1 MPTRQ
6 STSTRAFIAA
16 AALILCVG
24 PTLAH
29 QLIGPDGLPQKHWVR
44 YPFEFQL
51 CGVSLG
57 DKVLDRETGNYVLRY
72 CLFRVHGNPTA
83 VVVGS
88 GGLAPAQTP
97 PGGVGAGGG
106 GGEAAMMGGAGGGGG
121 MGGPG
126 GGMGGPGGGMG
137 GPGGGEGGGG
147 GQAQAVSAGGPAP
160 AWALAAWVAVD
171 ENHCE
176 WLYQRDTYTMGFVV
190 DRLGFIDQI
199 VVAGTQCKIA
209 ATQLGDPAHCVRLGD
224 DTQRV
229 FLRYG
234 IPDDIQTYVSGG
246 GGGGGGAAMGAGGGG
261 GGGAEGGG
269 MGGPGGGM
277 GGPGGGMGGP
287 GGGMGG
293 PGGGSGMGEP
303 GGMEGGMGGPGMG
316 MGGGGPQGGGAQQA
330 AATGLTFSSGG
341 GGAQLNGSVSF
352 GTVTNELRRTFIFYY
367 HDSYNVMFTLR
378 DHKVVRINI
387 FGDPDHFNPE
397 RKVYYRTNF

>member
-126 GGMGGPGGGMG
+126 GGMGGPG
-137 GPGGGEGGGG
+137 
-147 GQAQAVSAGGPAP
+147 
-160 AWALAAWVAVD
+160 
-171 ENHCE
+171 
-176 WLYQRDTYTMGFVV
+176 
-190 DRLGFIDQI
+190 
-199 VVAGTQCKIA
+199 
-209 ATQLGDPAHCVRLGD
+209 
-224 DTQRV
+224 
-229 FLRYG
+229 
-234 IPDDIQTYVSGG
+234 
-246 GGGGGGAAMGAGGGG
+246 
-261 GGGAEGGG
+261 
-269 MGGPGGGM
+269 
-277 GGPGGGMGGP
+277 
-287 GGGMGG
+287 
-293 PGGGSGMGEP
+293 
-303 GGMEGGMGGPGMG
+303 
-316 MGGGGPQGGGAQQA
+316 
-330 AATGLTFSSGG
+330 
-341 GGAQLNGSVSF
+341 
-352 GTVTNELRRTFIFYY
+352 
-367 HDSYNVMFTLR
+367 
-378 DHKVVRINI
+378 
-387 FGDPDHFNPE
+387 
-397 RKVYYRTNF
+397 